1 MVGGDAGC
9 VLGAGAGPAA
19 RVRGDHPGGVG
30 PVFHADER
38 RDTAAS
44 ALPARRHGWRDPR
57 AWTRPRRP
65 DDRPDRRIILTE
77 VNQIDIHLCMSTSMS
92 LDPGRGSAAPVVVV
106 GAGQSGLA
114 AARALRARGMPAVI
128 LEAGDRPA
136 GSWPRYYDSLRLF
149 SPAAYSSMPGMPF
162 PGAPDRYPG
171 RDEVAGYH
179 ERYAARLG
187 VEIRTRTRV
196 QTVRQDGFTG
206 GLSHVADYR
215 NPAPYAGQR
224 VIVVGAGD
232 SAAQVANELA
242 PVAAVTLATR
252 HPVRFIP
259 QRLGGQDVHYW
270 LRESGFDT
278 LPAEWLSK
286 ITGGSVVTDSVGFQQ
301 TLAAGLVDRRPMFTA
316 LDGNQV
322 VWSDGRREPV
332 DAIILATGYRPS
344 LDYLRELGALDADAA
359 PIHVRGISS
368 THVGLVYLGLEYQRS
383 FASNTLRGV
392 SADARAVIAPLVAW
406 IRDAPAK
413 VGLGARD
420 HVDTYQSE
428 WQVHRYGRGTRADS
442 EDQAPRRRTAVR
454 ADRLPRGAARAGG
467 PPGRGRQGPRRP
479 CPAAAH

>member
-1 MVGGDAGC
+1 M
-9 VLGAGAGPAA
+9 PS
-19 RVRGDHPGGVG
+19 P
-30 PVFHADER
+30 
-38 RDTAAS
+38 
-44 ALPARRHGWRDPR
+44 
-57 AWTRPRRP
+57 
-65 DDRPDRRIILTE
+65 
-77 VNQIDIHLCMSTSMS
+77 
-92 LDPGRGSAAPVVVV
+92 AAPVIVV
-106 GAGQSGLA
+106 GGGQSGLA
-114 AARALRARGMPAVI
+114 AARALRELRMPTVI
-128 LEAGDRPA
+128 LEASDRPT

-149 SPAAYSSMPGMPF
+149 SPAGYSSMPGMPF

-171 RDEVAGYH
+171 RDEVAGYL
-179 ERYAARLG
+179 ERYAARLDA
-187 VEIRTRTRV
+187 EIQASTRV
-196 QTVRQDGFTG
+196 QTIRQDGRDFIVVTEGGRALRASGIVAASGSFSNPYRPSFPGQEAFTG
-206 GLSHVADYR
+206 ELSHVADYR

-242 PVAAVTLATR
+242 PVATVTLATR

-259 QRLGGQDVHYW
+259 QRLGGQDIHYW

-278 LPAEWLSK
+278 LPGEWLSK
-286 ITGGSVVTDSVGFQQ
+286 ITGGRAVTDSLGFQQ
-301 TLAAGLVDRRPMFTA
+301 TLADGRVDRRPMFTA

-322 VWSDGRREPV
+322 IWSDAQREPV

-392 SADARAVIAPLVAW
+392 SQDAQAVIPPLVAW

-420 HVDTYQSE
+420 HVDI
-428 WQVHRYGRGTRADS
+428 R
-442 EDQAPRRRTAVR
+442 
-454 ADRLPRGAARAGG
+454 
-467 PPGRGRQGPRRP
+467 
-479 CPAAAH
+479 

>member
-1 MVGGDAGC
+1 
-9 VLGAGAGPAA
+9 
-19 RVRGDHPGGVG
+19 
-30 PVFHADER
+30 
-38 RDTAAS
+38 
-44 ALPARRHGWRDPR
+44 
-57 AWTRPRRP
+57 
-65 DDRPDRRIILTE
+65 
-77 VNQIDIHLCMSTSMS
+77 MSTDLEPVPS
-92 LDPGRGSAAPVVVV
+92 SAAPVIVV
-106 GAGQSGLA
+106 GGGQSGLA
-114 AARALRARGMPAVI
+114 AARALRELRMPAVI
-128 LEAGDRPA
+128 LEASDRPA

-149 SPAAYSSMPGMPF
+149 SPAGYSSMPGMPF

-171 RDEVAGYH
+171 RDEVAGYL

-196 QTVRQDGFTG
+196 QTVRQDGREFIVVPDRGRTLRASGIVAASGSFSSPYRPSFPGEEGFTG

-252 HPVRFIP
+252 HPVRFLP

-420 HVDTYQSE
+420 YVDTYQSE

>member
-1 MVGGDAGC
+1 MSAD
-9 VLGAGAGPAA
+9 LE
-19 RVRGDHPGGVG
+19 
-30 PVFHADER
+30 PVP
-38 RDTAAS
+38 S
-44 ALPARRHGWRDPR
+44 P
-57 AWTRPRRP
+57 
-65 DDRPDRRIILTE
+65 
-77 VNQIDIHLCMSTSMS
+77 
-92 LDPGRGSAAPVVVV
+92 AAPVIVV
-106 GAGQSGLA
+106 GGGQSGLA
-114 AARALRARGMPAVI
+114 AARALRELRMPTVI
-128 LEAGDRPA
+128 LEASDRPT

-149 SPAAYSSMPGMPF
+149 SPAGYSSMPGMPF

-171 RDEVAGYH
+171 RDEVAGYL
-179 ERYAARLG
+179 ERYAARLD
-187 VEIRTRTRV
+187 VEIQTSTRV
-196 QTVRQDGFTG
+196 QTIRQDGRDFIVVTEGGRALRASGIVAASGSFSNPYRPSFPGQKAFTG
-206 GLSHVADYR
+206 ELSHVADYR

-242 PVAAVTLATR
+242 PVATVTLATR

-259 QRLGGQDVHYW
+259 QRLGGEDIHYW

-301 TLAAGLVDRRPMFTA
+301 ALADGRVDRRPMFTA

-322 VWSDGRREPV
+322 IWSDGQREPV

-344 LDYLRELGALDADAA
+344 LDYLRELGALDAHAA

-392 SADARAVIAPLVAW
+392 SQDAQAVIPPLVAW

-420 HVDTYQSE
+420 HVDI
-428 WQVHRYGRGTRADS
+428 
-442 EDQAPRRRTAVR
+442 
-454 ADRLPRGAARAGG
+454 
-467 PPGRGRQGPRRP
+467 
-479 CPAAAH
+479 C

>member
-1 MVGGDAGC
+1 VIVVGG
-9 VLGAGAGPAA
+9 
-19 RVRGDHPGGVG
+19 
-30 PVFHADER
+30 
-38 RDTAAS
+38 
-44 ALPARRHGWRDPR
+44 
-57 AWTRPRRP
+57 
-65 DDRPDRRIILTE
+65 
-77 VNQIDIHLCMSTSMS
+77 
-92 LDPGRGSAAPVVVV
+92 
-106 GAGQSGLA
+106 GQSGLA
-114 AARALRARGMPAVI
+114 AARALRELRMPAVI
-128 LEAGDRPA
+128 LEASDRPT

-149 SPAAYSSMPGMPF
+149 SPAQYSSMPGMAF

-171 RDEVAGYH
+171 RDEVAGYL
-179 ERYAARLG
+179 ERYAARLD
-187 VEIRTRTRV
+187 VEIQTSTRV
-196 QTVRQDGFTG
+196 QTILQDGREFIVVTEGGRALRASGIVAASGSFANPYRPGFPGQEAFTG
-206 GLSHVADYR
+206 ELSHVADYR
-215 NPAPYAGQR
+215 TPAAYAGQR

-242 PVAAVTLATR
+242 PVATVTLASR

-259 QRLGGQDVHYW
+259 QRLGGEDVHYW

-301 TLAAGLVDRRPMFTA
+301 TLADGRVDRRPMFTA

-322 VWSDGRREPV
+322 VWSDGQREPV

-392 SADARAVIAPLVAW
+392 SADAQAVIPPLVAW

-420 HVDTYQSE
+420 HVDLCQSG
-428 WQVHRYGRGTRADS
+428 WQVQIDGCGTRANS
-442 EDQAPRRRTAVR
+442 EDQAPRRRTALR
-454 ADRLPRGAARAGG
+454 ADRLPRGAARAGD
-467 PPGRGRQGPRRP
+467 PPGRGRQGSRRP
-479 CPAAAH
+479 RPAAAH